1 MDDTSSLSSPSGVEE
16 IEMEKEVTIDIST
29 SAHILHLLLDPG
41 PAFHLGC
48 HLVRLLFYD
57 DVIII

>member
-1 MDDTSSLSSPSGVEE
+1 MEDTSSLASPSGVEE
-16 IEMEKEVTIDIST
+16 TEMGNGVTIDIST
-29 SAHILHLLLDPG
+29 SAHILHLLLDPR
-41 PAFHLGC
+41 PAFYSGC